1 MADPADPTMPPAP
14 PRTERD
20 KLIQGALA
28 KRLPHYGSPE
38 LRPVQFAETYARLL
52 ALSVARLEFLG
63 ELLAE
68 EYERLSDAR
77 TSDHPDFAEGDDYDP
92 GDRGAMGALVGAT
105 YGIAKDGYTLAI
117 GENIRALV
125 KLEAE
130 ERDRA
135 ARLAK
140 DGIRIGIEA
149 KQVDVMRSYG
159 RTVVASLRALCEEL
173 GVSWEEEGT
182 RRAAQRA
189 ILTARTGLN
198 QQVFT
203 ADRAG
208 PPVPIERGHD
218 VPG

>member
-20 KLIQGALA
+20 KLIHGALA

-38 LRPVQFAETYARLL
+38 LKPVQFAEVYARLL
-52 ALSVARLEFLG
+52 AVSIARAEFYG
-63 ELLAE
+63 ELLAAAYE
-68 EYERLSDAR
+68 RRDAGGSGEEADEYE
-77 TSDHPDFAEGDDYDP
+77 YDP
-92 GDRGAMGALVGAT
+92 GDPGSMGALVGST
-105 YGIAKDGYTLAI
+105 YGIAKDGYTLPI
-117 GENIRALV
+117 GEGIRALV

-173 GVSWEEEGT
+173 GVAWEEEGT

-208 PPVPIERGHD
+208 PPLPIERGPD
-218 VPG
+218 APD

>member
-1 MADPADPTMPPAP
+1 MADPADPTLPPAP

-20 KLIQGALA
+20 RVIDATLGR
-28 KRLPHYGSPE
+28 RLPHYGSPE
-38 LRPVQFAETYARLL
+38 LKPVQFAEVYARLL
-52 ALSVARLEFLG
+52 AVSIARAEFYG
-63 ELLAE
+63 ELLAAA
-68 EYERLSDAR
+68 YERRDNG
-77 TSDHPDFAEGDDYDP
+77 DGPDRDEDDYDP
-92 GDRGAMGALVGAT
+92 GDPGSMGALVGAT
-105 YGIAKDGYTLAI
+105 YGIAKDGFTLPI
-117 GENIRALV
+117 GEGIRALV
-125 KLEAE
+125 KLEAD

-208 PPVPIERGHD
+208 PPLPIERGPD
-218 VPG
+218 VPD